1 MDIEKLILDCE
12 TELSEV
18 FRSFDTLSLYNTRK
32 VLKAFVKNR
41 VSAAHFMPTDGYGYG
56 DAGREICD
64 RLFAEIFEA
73 EDGFARHS
81 LVSGTHALTVGLFGL
96 LRPGDTML
104 CATGIPYDTIH
115 GVIGLTPH
123 SGSLADFGIKYRQT
137 ENFMDIEEIKRT
149 LLEDKT
155 IKVVYLQRS
164 RGYNGA
170 RRTLSVSEIGEVC
183 SVVKSISDAFIMVD
197 NCYGE
202 FCEEHEP
209 PFVGADLTVGSLIK
223 NPGGGIAETGGYLV
237 GTKKAVS
244 LAAERLTAPS
254 IGLECGASLGHTK
267 PMIKGLFFAP
277 HVVAQSLKAA
287 ALAAKIFE
295 TSGFTI
301 SPTPFEKR
309 FDIIQTINLESP
321 ENVCAFCA
329 GIQSMSP
336 IDSSAVPEP
345 WDMPGYDD
353 PVIMAAGAFTQGA
366 SIELSA
372 DAPMRPPYSVF
383 MQGGLTYESARIA
396 IQAAA
401 ERVFK
406 LNQ

>member
-1 MDIEKLILDCE
+1 MDIEKLISDCE
-12 TELSEV
+12 SQLSEI
-18 FRSFDTLSLYNTRK
+18 FRSFDSLSLRNTRK
-32 VLKAFVKNR
+32 VLKAFIKNR
-41 VSAAHFMPTDGYGYG
+41 VSAAHFAPTDGYGYG
-56 DAGREICD
+56 DVGRELCD
-64 RLFAEIFEA
+64 RLFAQIFEA

-104 CATGIPYDTIH
+104 CATGVPYDTIH

-137 ENFMDIEEIKRT
+137 EKFADVEEIKRT
-149 LLEDKT
+149 LNEDKT

-164 RGYNGA
+164 RGYNSA
-170 RRTLSVSEIGEVC
+170 RPTLSVFEIGEIC
-183 SVVKSISDAFIMVD
+183 KAVKSVSDAFVMVD

-237 GTKKAVS
+237 GTKRAVS

-267 PMIKGLFFAP
+267 PMIKGLFYAP
-277 HVVAQSLKAA
+277 HVVAQSLKSA

-295 TSGFTI
+295 ASGFTV

-309 FDIIQTINLESP
+309 FDIIQSINLDTP
-321 ENVCAFCA
+321 ERVCAFCA

-372 DAPMRPPYSVF
+372 DAPMRPPYAVF

-406 LNQ
+406 IN